1 MVIAVG
7 VDGNNE
13 VLKAVAAVDFEVVTV
28 KSEQKLVELLMNG
41 EVDVAVR
48 GSLSASVIMD
58 KLRKT
63 HPELYRVSCIELNDR
78 KFLLGPVGLV
88 EGSNLSDKLRLALF
102 GSEFLK
108 SHGITPSLAV
118 ITTGRPNDTARNK
131 KINEM
136 IEEGKKLTIKIN
148 EHSIEAKHYY
158 ALIEEAISDGAN
170 LIIPYDGIFGNMI
183 FRSMVLAAGAK
194 SYGAVTL
201 GMKEIFIDTSRSQS
215 VEGFKRALKFA
226 NHLSKLG
233 NQLPLIKKCN
243 NK

>member
-7 VDGNNE
+7 VGDNKA
-13 VLKAVAAVDFEVVTV
+13 VLKAVDDVDFEVVIV
-28 KSEQKLVELLMNG
+28 KSEDKLVNLLLNG
-41 EVDVAVR
+41 EVDAAVR

-63 HPELYRVSCIELNDR
+63 YPELYRVSCIELNDK

-88 EGSNLSDKLRLALF
+88 EGSNLLDKLRLAWL

-108 SHGITPSLAV
+108 SHGIKPSLAI
-118 ITTGRPNDTARNK
+118 ITTGRPHDTARNK

-136 IEEGKKLTIKIN
+136 IEEGETLTSKIN
-148 EHSIEAKHYY
+148 ERSIEAKHYY
-158 ALIEEAISDGAN
+158 ALLDDAILDGAN
-170 LIIPYDGIFGNMI
+170 LIIPFDGIFGNMI

-201 GMKEIFIDTSRSQS
+201 GMKEIYIDTSRSQN
-215 VEGFKRALKFA
+215 VEGFKRALKFT
-226 NHLSKLG
+226 NHLSKIG
-233 NQLPLIKKCN
+233 DQLPI
-243 NK
+243 

>member
-7 VDGNNE
+7 VGNN
-13 VLKAVAAVDFEVVTV
+13 KAVLQAVSAVDFKVVTI
-28 KSEQKLVELLMNG
+28 KSEDKLVELLMSG
-41 EVDVAVR
+41 KVDAAVR
-48 GSLSASVIMD
+48 GSLSASVIMS

-63 HPELYRVSCIELNDR
+63 YPELYRVSCIELNNR

-88 EGSNLSDKLRLALF
+88 EGSNLLDKLRFALL

-108 SHGITPSLAV
+108 SHGINPSLAI
-118 ITTGRPNDTARNK
+118 ITSGRPNDSARNI

-136 IEEGKKLTIKIN
+136 IEEGKKLTSKIN
-148 EHSIEAKHYY
+148 ERSIKAKHYY
-158 ALIEEAISDGAN
+158 ALLDDAISDGAN
-170 LIIPYDGIFGNMI
+170 LIIPFDGIFGNMI

-201 GMKEIFIDTSRSQS
+201 GIKEIFIDTSRSQN
-215 VEGFKRALKFA
+215 VEGYKRALKFA
-226 NHLSKLG
+226 NHLSKMD
-233 NQLPLIKKCN
+233 